1 MPCEGLFVCCQDA
14 ERIESAKAGTV
25 AAVGG
30 LLGSLPYLA
39 TAGHGLGSAAL
50 SAAQIFASCLLFGVT
65 FRYVL
70 AADKGNIQLKGGAV
84 AAFGIVSPL
93 LSETACIRAH
103 ARRCSAHCM
112 PTAVLGN
119 VRW

>member
-1 MPCEGLFVCCQDA
+1 M
-14 ERIESAKAGTV
+14 

-39 TAGHGLGSAAL
+39 TAGHGPGSAAV

-70 AADKGNIQLKGGAV
+70 AADRGNIQLKSGAV
-84 AAFGIVSPL
+84 AAFGMVHPFHQSL
-93 LSETACIRAH
+93 LAPVPSRSACAWYDGVGTTP
-103 ARRCSAHCM
+103 CM
-112 PTAVLGN
+112 PPAM
-119 VRW
+119 

>member
-1 MPCEGLFVCCQDA
+1 M
-14 ERIESAKAGTV
+14 

-39 TAGHGLGSAAL
+39 TAGHGLGSAAV

-70 AADKGNIQLKGGAV
+70 AADRGNVQLKGGAV
-84 AAFGIVSPL
+84 AAFGMVHP
-93 LSETACIRAH
+93 
-103 ARRCSAHCM
+103 
-112 PTAVLGN
+112 
-119 VRW
+119 